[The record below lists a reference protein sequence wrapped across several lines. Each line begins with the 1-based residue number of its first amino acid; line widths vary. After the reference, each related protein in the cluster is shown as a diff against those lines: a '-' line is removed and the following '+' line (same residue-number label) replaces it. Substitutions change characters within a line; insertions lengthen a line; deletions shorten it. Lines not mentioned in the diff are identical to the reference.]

1 MISLILEE
9 KVTDKKIGYEFLSLQ
24 VHYGTSQVPTAT
36 VSLKNQENEQ
46 LIQEAA
52 TGAGSVEAVYNT
64 LGRCIDKNIELTD
77 YRIQSNR
84 KGEDALAQV
93 FVRVTVN
100 GKETSGRGIAQDV
113 LEASAKAY
121 LNAVNRQLVLD
132 CNLDGLKRQTA
143 VGS

>member
-1 MISLILEE
+1 L
-9 KVTDKKIGYEFLSLQ
+9 
-24 VHYGTSQVPTAT
+24 
-36 VSLKNQENEQ
+36 
-46 LIQEAA
+46 
-52 TGAGSVEAVYNT
+52 
-64 LGRCIDKNIELTD
+64 D

-93 FVRVTVN
+93 YVRVTVN
-100 GKETSGRGIAQDV
+100 GKESSGRGIAHDV

-132 CNLDGLKRQTA
+132 CNIDGLKRQTA

>member
-1 MISLILEE
+1 M
-9 KVTDKKIGYEFLSLQ
+9 TDKKIGYEFLSLQ

-36 VSLKNQENEQ
+36 VSLRNQENEQ

-64 LGRCIDKNIELTD
+64 LGRCIDKNIELLD

-93 FVRVTVN
+93 YVRVTVN
-100 GKETSGRGIAQDV
+100 GKESSGGESRMMFWKLLQKLI
-113 LEASAKAY
+113 
-121 LNAVNRQLVLD
+121 
-132 CNLDGLKRQTA
+132 
-143 VGS
+143 